1 MRCVWPVTCD
11 RAGVTAHSPLYDSI
25 GRSYSK
31 TRREDPRIAAEIRS
45 CLGGSRSVVNVGAG
59 TGNYEPSDRLVVAVE
74 PSPAMLRQRRGRT
87 RRVVRAVAEALPFP
101 DTAFDAAMAVLT
113 IHHWAEPEAGLGE
126 LRRIARRQIVFFFE
140 PLRSHSFWA
149 LEYFPE
155 ALDVPT
161 DKNPPGDDV
170 ICRALRVRE
179 IRPVLVPHD
188 CVDGFGAAFWA
199 RPEAYLDPDVQAGMS
214 WLALLPPE
222 ARPSADRN
230 GSPPISHRAPGT
242 GATGTCAVSLLTT
255 AATASPSPTE
265 DAPATIGVD
274 RYRRRDDPGGPDDRH
289 HPASPNPQWTAR
301 IPIAG

>member
-1 MRCVWPVTCD
+1 VRCIWPVACD
-11 RAGVTAHSPLYDSI
+11 RAGVTAHSPLYESI

-101 DTAFDAAMAVLT
+101 DTAFDAAMAVLN

-140 PLRSHSFWA
+140 PLRSHRFWA

-161 DKNPPGDDV
+161 EQNPPGDDV
-170 ICRALRVRE
+170 IRRALRVRE
-179 IRPVLVPHD
+179 IRPMLVPHD
-188 CVDGFGAAFWA
+188 CVDGFCDEEE
-199 RPEAYLDPDVQAGMS
+199 EAPM
-214 WLALLPPE
+214 
-222 ARPSADRN
+222 DRQYV
-230 GSPPISHRAPGT
+230 GI
-242 GATGTCAVSLLTT
+242 
-255 AATASPSPTE
+255 
-265 DAPATIGVD
+265 DF
-274 RYRRRDDPGGPDDRH
+274 YRRRSVIARERGGRE
-289 HPASPNPQWTAR
+289 ALGRSGRQ
-301 IPIAG
+301 